1 MGRTKYC
8 KKVALKHSSKDCP
21 RLVVNA
27 SICTIMKLKYLS
39 RIIAGVDHDNVS
51 QRVLSS
57 LVDDVESFNIVR
69 ECKATLLVTEPEVRG
84 TAIKEMRKSIKGI
97 DLALLVDSTQAAYD
111 YSDLYNMVG
120 WRKFWD
126 NAIDHGSSC
135 IISLKNLVRI
145 ITHPTHASSICFM
158 HQASVRS
165 VM

>member
-1 MGRTKYC
+1 MELLVSMLDILPLEKGFPQYSLVGSGNLASMGRTKYC

-69 ECKATLLVTEPEVRG
+69 ECKELEDTRL
-84 TAIKEMRKSIKGI
+84 I
-97 DLALLVDSTQAAYD
+97 Y
-111 YSDLYNMVG
+111 
-120 WRKFWD
+120 
-126 NAIDHGSSC
+126 
-135 IISLKNLVRI
+135 
-145 ITHPTHASSICFM
+145 ITCHRA
-158 HQASVRS
+158 
-165 VM
+165 